1 MVTIKNI
8 RQTGE
13 GFPSQWEGEL
23 QDDRPFYIRYRHGHL
38 YVSVGKKGQIIPR
51 DLCQYETI
59 FEWERPDGMNG
70 IMSLEEL
77 KEITKEV
84 LIFPE

>member
-8 RQTGE
+8 RQTGS

-23 QDDRPFYIRYRHGHL
+23 QDNRPFYIRYRHGHL
-38 YVSVGKKGQIIPR
+38 YVAVGEKGQTDI
-51 DLCQYETI
+51 CQYSVI
-59 FEWERPDGMNG
+59 FEWDRPDGMNG

-77 KEITKEV
+77 KKITKEV